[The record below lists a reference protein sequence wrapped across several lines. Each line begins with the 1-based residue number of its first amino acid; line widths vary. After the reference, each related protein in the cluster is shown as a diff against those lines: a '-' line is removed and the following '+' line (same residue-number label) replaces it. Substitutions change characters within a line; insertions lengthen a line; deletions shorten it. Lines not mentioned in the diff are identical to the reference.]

1 MYEKWKSRGFTL
13 LELLTVLAITTML
26 IGLLVPSLTMVRTFA
41 KNTKQ
46 KAQLASIG
54 AALDTFR
61 NDYGEYPPSD
71 VTGVGYCGAQ
81 KLCEALLG
89 QDLRGFN
96 PNTGWIPSI
105 APGGVYSDATIGER
119 KSRYLELA
127 TENAFM
133 LGIYP
138 NGLYSNNPSFSSG
151 ALWSGGYVLCDVFVG
166 KKKVTLLNGESV
178 GVGAPILYY
187 RANVSSRILY
197 PGPPSSPP
205 PIYEPKDNWHLIF
218 VKGVDDGKPSIILNE
233 TPFCDYIR
241 DPKIPKVPSPWP
253 VRPDSYLLI
262 TAGADGWYGTKD
274 DICNFTP
281 NFE

>member
-1 MYEKWKSRGFTL
+1 MYEKWKMRGFTL

-61 NDYGEYPPSD
+61 NDYGEYPPSNAPP
-71 VTGVGYCGAQ
+71 GGYCGAQ

-89 QDLRGFN
+89 RDLMGFD
-96 PNTGWIPSI
+96 PKTGWIPTDG
-105 APGGVYSDATIGER
+105 AYGTNDR

-127 TENAFM
+127 TATAFKLGELFANASPLEPGTF
-133 LGIYP
+133 
-138 NGLYSNNPSFSSG
+138 
-151 ALWSGGYVLCDVFVG
+151 VLCDVFE
-166 KKKVTLLNGESV
+166 KTYRTKVKA
-178 GVGAPILYY
+178 GVPILYY
-187 RANVSSRILY
+187 RANVSSKVFT
-197 PGPPSSPP
+197 S
-205 PIYEPKDNWHLIF
+205 IYNSDDNLALIT
-218 VKGVDDGKPSIILNE
+218 VKYSDDGVMGQNRLRNRDFFY
-233 TPFCDYIR
+233 TYIR
-241 DPKIPKVPSPWP
+241 DPKIPKVPTPWP

-262 TAGADGWYGTKD
+262 TAGADGFYGTKD